1 MNGGMSP
8 ANRITHHLGA
18 AGPGSPPA
26 PRWTPPPLTAAGTAS
41 TQASAAPSSAV
52 ELVGVTKRFGTAP
65 ALDELDLSVPTGS
78 ITVLVG
84 PNGAGKTTAIRTMTG
99 ALTPEHGIVRTFG
112 LDPDLDGRRVR
123 QRCGVVS
130 AKPALYD
137 RLSGTDNLR
146 YAAEL
151 YGLGRHCDDRIRTA
165 AARFGIDHAL
175 DKQVGSYSTGMKTRL
190 ALARSVLHE
199 PELLL
204 FDEPTAGLDPE
215 SSAAVLSL
223 IREMTADGSTVVL
236 CTHHLVEAEGLA
248 DQVVMLEDGHALV
261 AGTPEELAR
270 HYWPGGLVH
279 FDAEDRTLLRR
290 LEGAPGVVKVDLH
303 PDGADVVLDDP
314 SLVPDLIAGLTTL
327 GVRLTRVDPHVPTL
341 EDLYFAVRR
350 DAANHRRLREANAGA
365 EPLERPR

>member
-1 MNGGMSP
+1 MT
-8 ANRITHHLGA
+8 A
-18 AGPGSPPA
+18 
-26 PRWTPPPLTAAGTAS
+26 TPPP
-41 TQASAAPSSAV
+41 AV
-52 ELVGVTKRFGTAP
+52 ELLGVTKRFGTAP
-65 ALDELDLSVPTGS
+65 ALLELDLTVPTGS

-99 ALTPEHGIVRTFG
+99 ALLPDSGLVRTFG
-112 LDPDLDGRRVR
+112 LDPDVDGQRVR

-137 RLSGTDNLR
+137 RLSGRDNLL

-151 YGLGRHCDDRIRTA
+151 YGLGRRCDDRIVAA

-175 DKQVGSYSTGMKTRL
+175 TQQVGGYSTGMKTRL

-248 DQVVMLEDGHALV
+248 DQVVMLEDGRALV
-261 AGTPEELAR
+261 AGTSADLAAR
-270 HYWPGGLVH
+270 YWPAGLVH

-290 LEGAPGVVKVDLH
+290 LDGAPGVQRVDLH
-303 PDGADVVLDDP
+303 ADGADVVLDDL
-314 SLVPDLIAGLTTL
+314 SVVPDLIAGLTTL
-327 GVRLTRVDPHVPTL
+327 GVRLTRVEPHVPTL

-350 DAANHRRLREANAGA
+350 DAALARRHPTHE
-365 EPLERPR
+365 ESPR